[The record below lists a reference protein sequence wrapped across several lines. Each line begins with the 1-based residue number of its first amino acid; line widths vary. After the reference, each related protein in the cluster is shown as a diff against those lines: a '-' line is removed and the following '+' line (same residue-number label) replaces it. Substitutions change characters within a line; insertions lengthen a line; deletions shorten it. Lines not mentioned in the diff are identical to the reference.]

1 MEASDDEEEPENAFV
16 DASLDDPFGT
26 ANLAQPRGIKPSSAS
41 QKKQNVDSSLDDLLS
56 W

>member
-26 ANLAQPRGIKPSSAS
+26 ANMAQPRGMKPSSAS
-41 QKKQNVDSSLDDLLS
+41 PNVDSSLDDLLS